1 MAAGTRMLR
10 AVRLLLAAALL
21 ALALPGGTAAAQQTT
36 TDDAGIAGRWNVFYS
51 DRMLGP
57 VTGYAFVDEA
67 ETKATV
73 VLTHPVTRKPYEFE
87 SREFSFDGG
96 RLRMT
101 LAGTWPGGEGR
112 AYDIGE
118 TVAGSQTVTVSLG
131 DSTEKFEFATPS
143 EADRD
148 TVRIDLQVARGS
160 MTGEWSYKADPRTG
174 RDADGGGRTRFFEYA
189 GDGSGLGIQSGPE
202 LWSRPQPRILYAVP
216 VEDQLGSRVYAHPDG
231 IGRNYREL
239 LVLGYDLPIQ
249 GREPVT
255 VGTADEQISYTVR
268 EPDDRVLEKG
278 WARLERQLDGAGYAA
293 LRQDYDDRRLVAFQI
308 EATLARDV
316 TPGLSHF
323 TLNGA
328 EASWLLQFQDY
339 TATIDFV
346 RQTAE
351 AVVEEDVVEIT
362 GPAPL
367 PAAPGQGVAAD
378 AKPPKRK
385 FAVELVSK
393 PALYEP
399 AVPAYLPEAV
409 RVRIHA
415 ARELPYDR
423 IPLFVGIDGKF
434 ATFGAQGG
442 SDDRRELVA
451 YRSED
456 DPRVY
461 LTPPIALIRAG
472 DGGTGLAG
480 LPADALLA
488 DRPVEVGQA
497 LTAQIN
503 IESELLPRRMWPLRT
518 TSTFATTTVERAPS
532 NNGID
537 NHWKLLTWPAAMEA
551 AARCHDIAVE
561 DPWKDSVR
569 TVDSFT
575 RYIANAAF
583 VSNVDWQR
591 KTDVK
596 LGDHAAMLLMRDTF
610 ADTIDRHVRGMRA
623 ALQTP
628 EGLRSTIRPYVDLLN
643 RDSPRQP
650 PLLTVP
656 IAAPSGTALQFMDS
670 FGSAE
675 EIEARTGLTGRAAR
689 DWQRDVTVR
698 AVTTYLRELGEARTE
713 AFAVD
718 DCNLQ
723 DLVDLTGRGFQAI
736 AAQARPRLLWRAGG
750 DGPWVPD
757 RVGRAWVDGLSLLAD
772 AVASDA
778 RLSSQDN
785 SVLMIEAAAFFVVPA
800 ALHAT
805 AAGGAWILGGTA
817 PQVFVLP
824 EFMAAGSLVMDFG
837 EFGYSTY
844 RYLTVPAANAAEVE
858 FARKSAAVLGFTRYH
873 NAREKARLEQADV
886 EIDLLFAFGGA
897 MGAVGDAVKGA
908 RYLHDTRRVANDIR
922 DFRVNWRHNVRGFA
936 TGGFSELPRLSE
948 LRALERGR
956 ALFEQ
961 VLDTAGLSERA
972 IAERAARAARDVEE
986 SVLER
991 IKRETLAEL
1000 AKDFESRSFGADNA
1014 KAIDA
1019 EIRELS
1025 KKIRANRD
1033 APVADE
1039 WRRRRKALA
1048 RMREKSDLLF
1058 DPSTVDPVRLDRE
1071 ARRIAADAFE
1081 EGERYGLSEAVRIYR
1096 TKRRLKAALT
1106 GQGFAHSGI
1115 NRVVS
1120 GAERSVLTMPAP
1132 EAFDGLW
1139 YDLQKMTLEERQLLL
1154 EYMSYS
1160 LVEATLAGKDALK
1173 FEAAVAAQAAQRF
1186 VELVRRHPP
1195 WLDALTLQEYRR
1207 AFEVAHRPTF
1217 HRLLKESPGYLKQ
1230 VIADDFALE
1239 VLRGE
1244 PFRSAAELQAAVKRA
1259 KARIRKPV
1267 PGVWDEAGDLANPPP
1282 GLEFKDAVH
1291 AFGEGKQA
1299 SISIYDGGRDV
1310 GQLVRTL
1317 SSIDELRRFAHS
1329 GVELLD
1335 GLAGGSKGLTMDLAR
1350 VSEDLP
1356 SMLATARNPMIPG
1369 KGTPLSVYLNLRVF
1383 QQLGIGFGDP
1393 SLVLCKLDGVLN
1405 QKTALQIE
1413 WLSRQY
1419 PGRSVEELLSHTHS
1433 YQYAESALTQAGY
1446 RIKEVRIGEA
1456 DKTIHPLAEPWG
1468 SAAAFGKEGH
1478 AGFLSRYGFADVAE
1492 QAPIE
1497 IGHDIYLYLEPLN

>member
-1 MAAGTRMLR
+1 MAATRLMR
-10 AVRLLLAAALL
+10 TVRLLLAAALL
-21 ALALPGGTAAAQQTT
+21 ALAPPAGTAAAQQTT
-36 TDDAGIAGRWNVFYS
+36 TADGSIAGRWNVFYS
-51 DRMLGP
+51 DQILGP

-87 SREFSFDGG
+87 SNEFSFGSG

-101 LAGTWPGGEGR
+101 LTGAWPGGEGR

-131 DSTEKFEFATPS
+131 NSTEKFEFATPA
-143 EADRD
+143 EADRE

-174 RDADGGGRTRFFEYA
+174 RDADGGGRTQFFEYA
-189 GDGSGLGIQSGPE
+189 GDGSGLATQSGPE
-202 LWSRPQPRILYAVP
+202 LWSRPKPRILYTVP
-216 VEDQLGSRVYAHPDG
+216 VEDQLGSRVYGHPDG
-231 IGRNYREL
+231 IGRNFREL

-249 GREPVT
+249 GREPVAVET
-255 VGTADEQISYTVR
+255 EDEQISYTVR
-268 EPDDRVLEKG
+268 VPDDRVLEKG
-278 WARLERQLDGAGYAA
+278 WARLERQLDAAGYAT
-293 LRQDYDDRRLVAFQI
+293 LRRDFDDKRLIGFQI
-308 EATLARDV
+308 EATLDRAV

-323 TLNGA
+323 SLNGT

-362 GPAPL
+362 EPAPL
-367 PAAPGQGVAAD
+367 PAAPDQPAVAD
-378 AKPPKRK
+378 VKPPKRR
-385 FAVELVSK
+385 FAVEMVAK

-409 RVRIHA
+409 RVRIQA

-434 ATFGAQGG
+434 ATFGSQGG
-442 SDDRRELVA
+442 TDDRRELVA
-451 YRSED
+451 HRSED

-461 LTPPIALIRAG
+461 LTPPIALIRSG
-472 DGGTGLAG
+472 DGGTGLGG
-480 LPADALLA
+480 LPADALLS
-488 DRPVEVGQA
+488 DRPLQVGQS

-503 IESELLPRRMWPLRT
+503 VDSEILPRRMWPLRT
-518 TSTFATTTVERAPS
+518 TSTFATTTVEAAPS

-537 NHWKLLTWPAAMEA
+537 NHWKLLTWPAAVEA
-551 AARCHDIAVE
+551 AAHCHDIAVE

-569 TVDSFT
+569 TVDSFN

-583 VSNVDWQR
+583 VSNVDWRR

-610 ADTIDRHVRGMRA
+610 VDTIDRHIRGMRA
-623 ALQTP
+623 ALRTP
-628 EGLRSTIRPYVDLLN
+628 DGLRATIRPYVDLLN

-650 PLLTVP
+650 PMLVVP
-656 IAAPSGTALQFMDS
+656 IAAPSGKALQFMDS

-675 EIEARTGLTGRAAR
+675 EIETRTGLKGRAAR

-698 AVTTYLRELGEARTE
+698 AVTTYLRELEEARVE

-723 DLVDLTGRGFQAI
+723 DLVDLTGRGFEAI

-757 RVGRAWVDGLSLLAD
+757 RVGRAWVGGLSLLAD
-772 AVASDA
+772 AVRSDA
-778 RLSSQDN
+778 QLSSQDN

-805 AAGGAWILGGTA
+805 AAGGAWLLGGTA

-844 RYLTVPAANAAEVE
+844 RYVTVPAANAVEVE
-858 FARKSAAVLGFTRYH
+858 FARKSAAVLGLTRYH

-897 MGAVGDAVKGA
+897 MGALGDAVKGA
-908 RYLHDTRRVANDIR
+908 RYLRDTRRVAGDIR
-922 DFRVNWRHNVRGFA
+922 DLRVNWRQNVRDFA

-956 ALFEQ
+956 KLFEQ
-961 VLDTAGLSERA
+961 VLDKVGLSERA
-972 IAERAARAARDVEE
+972 IAERAAKAARHIEE
-986 SVLER
+986 GVLER

-1000 AKDFESRSFGADNA
+1000 ARDFESRSFGADNA
-1014 KAIDA
+1014 AAIDA
-1019 EIRELS
+1019 RIRELG
-1025 KKIRANRD
+1025 KKIRAGG
-1033 APVADE
+1033 PGADE
-1039 WRRRRKALA
+1039 AKRQRKALE
-1048 RMREKSDLLF
+1048 RMRAKSDLLF
-1058 DPSTVDPVRLDRE
+1058 DPSAVDPVRLDRE

-1081 EGERYGLSEAVRIYR
+1081 EGERYGLSQAVRILR

-1106 GQGFAHSGI
+1106 GQGFAHGGI
-1115 NRVVS
+1115 DRVVS
-1120 GAERSVLTMPAP
+1120 GAERAVQKMPAP

-1139 YDLQKMTLEERQLLL
+1139 YDLQKMTLAERQLLL
-1154 EYMSYS
+1154 EYMTYS
-1160 LVEATLAGKDALK
+1160 LVEATLAGKDAMK

-1217 HRLLKESPGYLKQ
+1217 HRLLEESPGYLKQ

-1259 KARIRKPV
+1259 RSRIRRPV
-1267 PGVWDEAGDLANPPP
+1267 QGVWDEAGDLANPPP
-1282 GLEFKDAVH
+1282 GLEIKGNAH
-1291 AFGEGKQA
+1291 AFGEGQLV
-1299 SISIYDGGRDV
+1299 SVDVYDGSKQV
-1310 GQLVRTL
+1310 AQMVRTL
-1317 SSIDELRRFAHS
+1317 SSVEEARTFAHS
-1329 GVELLD
+1329 GIEMLA
-1335 GLAGGSKGLTMDLAR
+1335 GLADDAKVLNMDMAF
-1350 VSEDLP
+1350 VSDKLP
-1356 SMLATARNPMIPG
+1356 SMLATVRNPMIPG
-1369 KGTPLSVYLNLRVF
+1369 KGTPLSVYLNLRAF
-1383 QQLGIGFGDP
+1383 QELGIGFGDP
-1393 SLVLCKLDGVLN
+1393 SLVLCRLDHVLN

-1419 PGRSVEELLSHTHS
+1419 PGRSVEELLTHTHS

-1446 RIKEVRIGEA
+1446 RIKAARIGKA
-1456 DKTIHPLAEPWG
+1456 STTTHAGATPFG
-1468 SAAAFGKEGH
+1468 GGAAFGKEGH
-1478 AGFLSRYGFADVAE
+1478 AGFLSRYGFSGVAE
-1492 QAPIE
+1492 QAPVD
-1497 IGHDIYLYLEPLN
+1497 IGHDIYLYLEPLQ